1 MTNPNL
7 SPPFISRHCPS
18 PHFAAS
24 YFLTIIHPLI
34 ASHLLA
40 ATRNAIVVAFIEL
53 LSGSRFGFSSPRDTY
68 QHRAAAFNECLRS
81 CSGFDLKVSHRL
93 SSPCC
98 SVYHLTSA
106 GNIVTAISELL
117 RFVRRGQVNPP
128 RHGPHSP
135 APHRCA
141 TPASSRFA
149 NNNNNNDALV
159 PATKNINRPSMVV
172 NVKVLKKLFSVN
184 NFQKKPRRRIVKN
197 VASQSLEV
205 KKLMYLYLLH
215 YAEKYVHADL
225 NRLSRNQTPLYDLE
239 GQFERINQH
248 PNAGGYSFSIGITE
262 VLNTNLVIELSAKD
276 VEYIYLDSE
285 LDCWRCKIFK
295 YLHLRGVESV
305 SVDMKP

>member
-117 RFVRRGQVNPP
+117 RFGAAFCVTSAITSSLSLSRT
-128 RHGPHSP
+128 SLSS
-135 APHRCA
+135 
-141 TPASSRFA
+141 ASRLSSSSSA
-149 NNNNNNDALV
+149 
-159 PATKNINRPSMVV
+159 RPSQSTTPWSS
-172 NVKVLKKLFSVN
+172 F
-184 NFQKKPRRRIVKN
+184 
-197 VASQSLEV
+197 AS
-205 KKLMYLYLLH
+205 
-215 YAEKYVHADL
+215 A
-225 NRLSRNQTPLYDLE
+225 T
-239 GQFERINQH
+239 
-248 PNAGGYSFSIGITE
+248 
-262 VLNTNLVIELSAKD
+262 
-276 VEYIYLDSE
+276 
-285 LDCWRCKIFK
+285 
-295 YLHLRGVESV
+295 
-305 SVDMKP
+305 